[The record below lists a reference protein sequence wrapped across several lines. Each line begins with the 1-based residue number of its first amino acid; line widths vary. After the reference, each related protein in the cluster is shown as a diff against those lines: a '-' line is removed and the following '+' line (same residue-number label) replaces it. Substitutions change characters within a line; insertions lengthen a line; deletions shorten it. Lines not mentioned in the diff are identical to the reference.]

1 MKNVKKILIAC
12 LCLLMISGC
21 STTQTKKKK
30 IANTTKDTNSSQ
42 NVKVDTKSSAKTIK
56 VKIGVKTFKMTL
68 EDNQS
73 TQSLLT
79 LLPLELSMAE
89 LNGNEYYSELDNS
102 LNVHDHA
109 VTIKAGDVI
118 SIISESNAAAR
129 LFKNLG
135 VINSKSRHV
144 IILGGSKIA
153 YYLAK
158 SLSDTGIQVKIVESN
173 LSRCE
178 ELAELLNNV
187 VVIHGLIDFQINKR

>member
-1 MKNVKKILIAC
+1 MKKILIAC

-56 VKIGVKTFKMTL
+56 VKIGAQTFKMTL

-109 VTIKAGDVI
+109 VTIKAGDVMVYKGNTLVI
-118 SIISESNAAAR
+118 FYKDVKTSNKYTKLGHIEGDALAAA
-129 LFKNLG
+129 LKKADGEATL
-135 VINSKSRHV
+135 
-144 IILGGSKIA
+144 
-153 YYLAK
+153 
-158 SLSDTGIQVKIVESN
+158 SL
-173 LSRCE
+173 
-178 ELAELLNNV
+178 
-187 VVIHGLIDFQINKR
+187 